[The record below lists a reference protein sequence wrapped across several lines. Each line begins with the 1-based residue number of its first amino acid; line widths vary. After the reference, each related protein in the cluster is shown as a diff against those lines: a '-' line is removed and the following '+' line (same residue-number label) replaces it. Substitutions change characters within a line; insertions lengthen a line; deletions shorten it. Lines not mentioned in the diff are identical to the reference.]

1 MASILII
8 DHEES
13 IRYTF
18 TDFLKAAGHNVVTA
32 TRFAES
38 LEKIRQTDFD
48 IVFAEVLLN
57 DGNGMHLLEQIVQL
71 NPVCRVIM
79 MGGYP
84 NHNIQ
89 ESVLSRGAYA
99 YLQKPVSQRM
109 LLDIVDIAIQSITE
123 RSGAS

>member
-1 MASILII
+1 M
-8 DHEES
+8 
-13 IRYTF
+13 
-18 TDFLKAAGHNVVTA
+18 VTA

-38 LEKIRQTDFD
+38 LEKIRQADFD

-57 DGNGMHLLEQIVQL
+57 DGNGMHLLEKIVQM

-84 NHNIQ
+84 NHDIQ
-89 ESVLSRGAYA
+89 ESALSRGAYA

-109 LLDIVDIAIQSITE
+109 LLEIVDIATRSITD
-123 RSGAS
+123 GTG